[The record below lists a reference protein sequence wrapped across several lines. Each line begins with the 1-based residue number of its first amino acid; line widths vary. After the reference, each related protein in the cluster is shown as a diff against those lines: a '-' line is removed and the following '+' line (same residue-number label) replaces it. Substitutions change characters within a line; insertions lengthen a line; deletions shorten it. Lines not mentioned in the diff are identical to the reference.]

1 MTSKKCFAAIGA
13 DFGKTLFTVVE
24 DAILAVYQQFFPA
37 VQYCQPSFI
46 GSRTMDLQLQN
57 KVAIVTGGSKG
68 IGLGIVQ
75 SLIAEG
81 VKVAN
86 VNRSEAEGKALEAE
100 YAKEGCEC
108 LFIQGDLTDTEAC
121 RIAVEKTLARFG
133 RIDIL
138 VNNAGVN
145 DGAGL
150 NAGPAAFVESLKRN
164 LIHYYAMAHYA
175 LDALKSSQGCIINI
189 GSKVCE
195 TGQGGTS
202 GYAASKGGINGL
214 TREWAV
220 ELAGDGVRVNA
231 VLPAETWTPLYEKC
245 LAAMPDPEAAR
256 HEIEQL
262 IPLGQRFT
270 TIEEMADMVVF
281 LASPRSSHTSGQIMF
296 VDGGYT
302 HLDRKCTALSN
313 VTKFGA
319 AAECKT
325 GTK

>member
-1 MTSKKCFAAIGA
+1 
-13 DFGKTLFTVVE
+13 
-24 DAILAVYQQFFPA
+24 
-37 VQYCQPSFI
+37 
-46 GSRTMDLQLQN
+46 MDLQLQD
-57 KVAIVTGGSKG
+57 KVALVTGGSKG
-68 IGLGIVQ
+68 IGLGIVR

-86 VNRSEAEGKALEAE
+86 VNRSEVEGRQLEQE
-100 YAKEGCEC
+100 YSAKGLDC
-108 LFIQGDLTDTEAC
+108 LFIQGDLTDTTAC
-121 RIAVEKTLARFG
+121 QRAVETALEKFG

-150 NAGPAAFVESLKRN
+150 TAGVDAFVTSLHRN
-164 LIHYYAMAHYA
+164 LIHYYAMAHFA
-175 LDALKSSQGCIINI
+175 LAALKQSRGTIVNI
-189 GSKVCE
+189 GSKVCD

-220 ELAGDGVRVNA
+220 ELAPDGVRVNA

-245 LAAMPDPEAAR
+245 LAQMPDPQAAR
-256 HEIEQL
+256 AEIERL
-262 IPLGQRFT
+262 IPLGRRFT

-281 LASPRSSHTSGQIMF
+281 LASPRSSHTTGQILY

-302 HLDRKCTALSN
+302 HLDRKCTAPEVSD
-313 VTKFGA
+313 FGA
-319 AAECKT
+319 AAT
-325 GTK
+325 